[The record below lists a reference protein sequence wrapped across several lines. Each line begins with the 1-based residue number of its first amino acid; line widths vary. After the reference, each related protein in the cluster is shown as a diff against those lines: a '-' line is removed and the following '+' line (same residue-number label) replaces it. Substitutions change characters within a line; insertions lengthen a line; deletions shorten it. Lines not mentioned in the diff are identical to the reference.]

1 MHERNPIT
9 SGRYASARA
18 PDEAEDEAR
27 DEGTKA
33 TEEARGTKA
42 TEES

>member
-1 MHERNPIT
+1 MLERNADT
-9 SGRYASARA
+9 SGRFASARGS
-18 PDEAEDEAR
+18 DEAEDEAR